1 MPHELQIA
9 EGFCISQEDA
19 TVYGPLHTAVTCYE
33 RKEVAVPDED
43 APQGVL
49 LSGEANVAVR
59 IKLEREARGWS
70 TNALSDRLNE
80 AGFDMNPSAVW
91 RIENGKRRINLD
103 EAIGFAEV
111 FGIDLRNLVGPPQLA
126 AQARAM
132 ELIDAVVDAFRET
145 QRANAT
151 FTQARDALD
160 AYLAEHPDIREE
172 ADVMV
177 SNAMAEAAAKRL
189 LESYGPSPAE
199 HRDDAG
205 SSSEA

>member
-1 MPHELQIA
+1 M
-9 EGFCISQEDA
+9 
-19 TVYGPLHTAVTCYE
+19 T
-33 RKEVAVPDED
+33 DEE

-49 LSGEANVAVR
+49 LSGETNVAVR

-80 AGFDMNPSAVW
+80 AGFEMNPSAVW

-132 ELIDAVVDAFRET
+132 ELIDVVVDAFRGT
-145 QRANAT
+145 QRANAA

-177 SNAMAEAAAKRL
+177 SNAMAEASAKHL
-189 LESYGPSPAE
+189 LEAYGPPSAE
-199 HRDDAG
+199 RQD
-205 SSSEA
+205 EADISDEA

>member
-1 MPHELQIA
+1 MA
-9 EGFCISQEDA
+9 
-19 TVYGPLHTAVTCYE
+19 
-33 RKEVAVPDED
+33 DED
-43 APQGVL
+43 PPQGVL
-49 LSGEANVAVR
+49 LSGEGNVAVR

-80 AGFDMNPSAVW
+80 AGFEMNPSAVW

-132 ELIDAVVDAFRET
+132 ELIDAVVDSFRET
-145 QRANAT
+145 QRANAA
-151 FTQARDALD
+151 FTKARDALD

-177 SNAMAEAAAKRL
+177 SNAMAEASTKHL
-189 LESYGPSPAE
+189 LETYGPPPGEHHDADAE
-199 HRDDAG
+199 D
-205 SSSEA
+205 EV

>member
-1 MPHELQIA
+1 M
-9 EGFCISQEDA
+9 
-19 TVYGPLHTAVTCYE
+19 AVTCYE
-33 RKEVAVPDED
+33 RKEVAVADDD

-80 AGFDMNPSAVW
+80 AGFEMNPSAVW

-103 EAIGFAEV
+103 EAIGFADV

-145 QRANAT
+145 QRANAAY
-151 FTQARDALD
+151 TQARDALD
-160 AYLAEHPDIREE
+160 TYLAEHPDIREE

-177 SNAMAEAAAKRL
+177 SNAMAEASAKRL
-189 LESYGPSPAE
+189 LETYGPPTAE
-199 HRDDAG
+199 HHD
-205 SSSEA
+205 EADTSNEA

>member
-1 MPHELQIA
+1 MVDDDPQ
-9 EGFCISQEDA
+9 
-19 TVYGPLHTAVTCYE
+19 
-33 RKEVAVPDED
+33 
-43 APQGVL
+43 QGVL
-49 LSGEANVAVR
+49 LSGEGNVAVR

-80 AGFDMNPSAVW
+80 AGFEMNPSAVW

-132 ELIDAVVDAFRET
+132 ELIDAVVDSFRET
-145 QRANAT
+145 QRANAA
-151 FTQARDALD
+151 FTKARDALD

-177 SNAMAEAAAKRL
+177 SNAMAEASTKHL
-189 LESYGPSPAE
+189 LETYGPPPGEHHDADAE
-199 HRDDAG
+199 D
-205 SSSEA
+205 EV

>member
-1 MPHELQIA
+1 VTHE
-9 EGFCISQEDA
+9 D
-19 TVYGPLHTAVTCYE
+19 P
-33 RKEVAVPDED
+33 
-43 APQGVL
+43 PQGVL

-132 ELIDAVVDAFRET
+132 ELIDVVVDAFRET
-145 QRANAT
+145 QRANAA
-151 FTQARDALD
+151 FTRARDALD

-177 SNAMAEAAAKRL
+177 SNAMAEASAKHL
-189 LESYGPSPAE
+189 LETYGPPSDE
-199 HRDDAG
+199 RQD
-205 SSSEA
+205 EADTSDEA